1 VSPEAWTA
9 AESSTTGGGL
19 AGRPNGRSAGA
30 AGTASAERVDGDH
43 PHVRNGPAL
52 AAISRRVV
60 ALLKEYAGKGP
71 VKARTYYWG
80 DLLVVMLSGGY
91 TTLEQTLLSDGLS
104 QPVVDQR
111 THFNEAMRPR
121 FTRIVEQELGR
132 GVLAC
137 MDASHHEPDF
147 NAKVFVLAPVPI
159 PDDASPQPGETPGK
173 TTSDNGAS
181 E

>member
-1 VSPEAWTA
+1 MSMEASTA
-9 AESSTTGGGL
+9 PYST
-19 AGRPNGRSAGA
+19 PNGTEPADYANGRGA
-30 AGTASAERVDGDH
+30 AATSTVAERVDDGYH

-104 QPVVDQR
+104 QPVVEQR
-111 THFNEAMRPR
+111 ARFHEAMRPR
-121 FTRIVEQELGR
+121 FTDIVEQELDR
-132 GVLAC
+132 DVLAC

-147 NAKVFVLAPVPI
+147 NAKVFVLAPV
-159 PDDASPQPGETPGK
+159 APGAE
-173 TTSDNGAS
+173 
-181 E
+181 